1 MKFKKVAA
9 ALLAAVM
16 ISSSAAGCGSKIDA
30 NAAAAT
36 LDGKEISMG
45 VANFI
50 AQYQA
55 VQMDSYF
62 LSYYGE
68 DMWSSD
74 SGEGTTMTESV
85 KEDVME
91 NLQVL
96 YLLDAHASDYDVAL
110 TDEEKEAITQAAA
123 KFLEDN
129 TQEALDTMGATQ
141 ETVEEMLRL
150 NTIQSKMHA
159 AITEQIDTKVTAKES
174 AQKTFSYVRFEKK
187 DESDTSADDEE
198 SENTGTDDA
207 DTDSEPVEAKD
218 SKEEAEEFLD
228 EALKDMDQAVQAGGY
243 TVLSCS
249 FGAGD
254 LKEEDN
260 TTTLD
265 VAVLEAADKLKNKEV
280 ADSVIETDDA
290 YFVIHMDD
298 TNDKEAAKTKKES
311 ILSKRRTEKYDEV
324 LESYKKDCEWKVNE
338 SEWKKVNFDELYTVK
353 TPETDQTTNDTTADD
368 QTGTDDSTAD
378 NQTGTDDGTAGD
390 QTGADDSTAD
400 GETGADDSHT
410 GSSTA
415 DDGTEGSTAD
425 DQTGD
430 SAADDQ
436 TGDSA
441 ADDQTGADDNSDDSA
456 ADGETGADDGGAD
469 GESGT
474 DDTSAED

>member
-228 EALKDMDQAVQAGGY
+228 EALKDMDKAVQAGGY

-436 TGDSA
+436 TG
-441 ADDQTGADDNSDDSA
+441 ADDNSDDSA